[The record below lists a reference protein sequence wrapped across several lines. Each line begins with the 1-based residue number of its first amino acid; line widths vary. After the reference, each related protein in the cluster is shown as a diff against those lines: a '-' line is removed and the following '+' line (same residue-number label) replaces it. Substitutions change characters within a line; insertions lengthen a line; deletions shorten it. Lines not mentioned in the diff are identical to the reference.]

1 MILVSNYNVLDVLR
15 NISHSNTMGTEINRF
30 EIYVMDLERAEFFYK
45 KIFNATFFDMNMRQE
60 ESR

>member
-1 MILVSNYNVLDVLR
+1 
-15 NISHSNTMGTEINRF
+15 MGTEINRF